1 MSGLEVNVPA
11 FEPNVRMAVTDGW
24 VLRWDTRGRIG
35 DIYTL
40 EDWNSRVET
49 LAAGGTV
56 LFRCPI
62 DCVQVVEWDGRLGKP
77 AQGINVNE
85 VDLLEVLEWWIGGQ
99 S

>member
-1 MSGLEVNVPA
+1 MTGLEVNVPA
-11 FEPNVRMAVTDGW
+11 FEANVRVAVSDGW

-35 DIYTL
+35 SIYTL
-40 EDWNSRVET
+40 EAWNSRVET
-49 LAAGGTV
+49 LAAGGTA
-56 LFRCPI
+56 LFQYPI